1 MMETSESLEEG
12 LIPNPPLLE
21 PTPMITN
28 EIGNGGGMSESD
40 FSTTPA
46 VVFSTLVA
54 ICGSFTYGCA
64 VRSIAVFFAVRASQY
79 IFLARLISKCL
90 KIGGFQ
96 EQF

>member
-64 VRSIAVFFAVRASQY
+64 VRSIAVFLLSEQVNTF
-79 IFLARLISKCL
+79 FL
-90 KIGGFQ
+90 Q
-96 EQF
+96 D